1 MAPKPPA
8 SLLPVFIADASSG
21 EPLLL
26 YQRIDN
32 AGNVTEFLVDPDL
45 RIEHLVRTADY
56 KGEEI
61 NIRTGEKAI
70 HAYEIDSTEIIVA
83 PKERFK
89 DRLRELLKDREMSAT
104 PFAGL
109 ELARYVEDAGL
120 EEDYAI
126 GCAIDLAKRSP
137 RLAVYWTSAARLS
150 PSARRAA
157 LDAAVPGPV
166 VARDKNRKRGE
177 GKKIQA
183 ADVFSA
189 AAGDSIWLN
198 VKKRLRADVGED
210 VYTSWFSRMNL
221 EGIDDDVARLSVPS
235 RFIKSWI
242 QSHYAER
249 VVACMQEEGA
259 NVSRIEVLAR
269 SVLVREATPAKF
281 KPAEIGAP
289 QMFAKDPG
297 VHEAL
302 GGSPLDTRLSFESF
316 VVGRSNTLAHAAAKQ
331 VAAARRTDP
340 VMFNPLYI
348 HAGVGLGKTHLL
360 QAITWAGN
368 AAGERKVLYLTA
380 EKFMYGFVSALRT
393 QTALAFKE
401 ALRGIGVL
409 VIDDLQFLQ
418 GKSTQAEFCHTLN
431 ALIDAGRQVVIASD
445 RPPSELETFEDRVR
459 SRLGGGLVVEMGSL
473 GEELRF
479 EILKARV
486 MAARSH
492 HPSFD
497 VPLPVLTYIAKTVT
511 HNGRDLEGALN
522 RLLAHNK
529 LTGQSVTLEMAEREV
544 RDLIRPQEPKRVK
557 IEDIQRVVARQYNVS
572 RSDLLSSR
580 RTANVVRPRQVAM
593 YLAKTLTLRSL
604 PEIGRRFGGR
614 DHTTVLH
621 AVRKIE
627 GLVGNDMAL
636 AEEIEILKRQLQE

>member
-1 MAPKPPA
+1 MTN
-8 SLLPVFIADASSG
+8 ADQDSWSRVKG
-21 EPLLL
+21 
-26 YQRIDN
+26 R
-32 AGNVTEFLVDPDL
+32 L
-45 RIEHLVRTADY
+45 RIEVGDDVY
-56 KGEEI
+56 
-61 NIRTGEKAI
+61 
-70 HAYEIDSTEIIVA
+70 S
-83 PKERFK
+83 
-89 DRLRELLKDREMSAT
+89 SW
-104 PFAGL
+104 FARMDL
-109 ELARYVEDAGL
+109 E
-120 EEDYAI
+120 
-126 GCAIDLAKRSP
+126 AID
-137 RLAVYWTSAARLS
+137 
-150 PSARRAA
+150 
-157 LDAAVPGPV
+157 
-166 VARDKNRKRGE
+166 E
-177 GKKIQA
+177 GT
-183 ADVFSA
+183 V
-189 AAGDSIWLN
+189 
-198 VKKRLRADVGED
+198 
-210 VYTSWFSRMNL
+210 
-221 EGIDDDVARLSVPS
+221 RLSVPT
-235 RFIKSWI
+235 RFLKSWI

-249 VVACMQEEGA
+249 VLACWQAEQSQVNRVELIVRSAVLRSAVA
-259 NVSRIEVLAR
+259 
-269 SVLVREATPAKF
+269 
-281 KPAEIGAP
+281 KPKVELEIGAGDGGGGCFNGNGNGRP
-289 QMFAKDPG
+289 LPAGDATG
-297 VHEAL
+297 HEAL
-302 GGSPLDTRLSFESF
+302 GGSPLDTRLTFDTF
-316 VVGRSNTLAHAAAKQ
+316 VVGRSNTLAQAAAKQ
-331 VAAARRTDP
+331 VAAAKRGDP

-360 QAITWAGN
+360 QAVTWTGN
-368 AAGERKVLYLTA
+368 ALGERKVLYLTA

-445 RPPSELETFEDRVR
+445 RPPSDLESLDDRVR
-459 SRLGGGLVVEMGSL
+459 SRLAGGLVVEMGPL
-473 GEELRF
+473 GEELRY
-479 EILKARV
+479 EILKSRV
-486 MAARSH
+486 TAAHSH

-497 VPLPVLTYIAKTVT
+497 VPLPVLSYIAKTVT

-529 LTGQSVTLEMAEREV
+529 LTGHAVTLEMAEREV

>member
-1 MAPKPPA
+1 MTNTDQE
-8 SLLPVFIADASSG
+8 SW
-21 EPLLL
+21 
-26 YQRIDN
+26 
-32 AGNVTEFLVDPDL
+32 
-45 RIEHLVRTADY
+45 VRV
-56 KGEEI
+56 
-61 NIRTGEKAI
+61 KA
-70 HAYEIDSTEIIVA
+70 
-83 PKERFK
+83 
-89 DRLRELLKDREMSAT
+89 RLRAEVGD
-104 PFAGL
+104 
-109 ELARYVEDAGL
+109 
-120 EEDYAI
+120 
-126 GCAIDLAKRSP
+126 
-137 RLAVYWTSAARLS
+137 
-150 PSARRAA
+150 
-157 LDAAVPGPV
+157 
-166 VARDKNRKRGE
+166 
-177 GKKIQA
+177 
-183 ADVFSA
+183 DVFS
-189 AAGDSIWLN
+189 
-198 VKKRLRADVGED
+198 
-210 VYTSWFSRMNL
+210 SWFARMDMESL
-221 EGIDDDVARLSVPS
+221 DEGAVRLSVPT
-235 RFIKSWI
+235 RFLKSWI

-249 VVACMQEEGA
+249 VLACWQAEQEAVG
-259 NVSRIEVLAR
+259 RIELIVRSAVIKTTVQPKPKAELTTAGDGAGRLTNGAAHSRPMLA
-269 SVLVREATPAKF
+269 
-281 KPAEIGAP
+281 G
-289 QMFAKDPG
+289 DPG

-302 GGSPLDTRLSFESF
+302 GGSPLDARLTFENF
-316 VVGRSNTLAHAAAKQ
+316 VVGRSNTLAQAAAKQ
-331 VAAARRTDP
+331 VAIARQGDP

-368 AAGERKVLYLTA
+368 ATGERKVLYLTA

-445 RPPSELETFEDRVR
+445 RPPSELESLDDRVR
-459 SRLGGGLVVEMGSL
+459 SRLAGGLVVEMGTL

-486 MAARSH
+486 QAARSH

-497 VPLPVLTYIAKTVT
+497 VPLPVLAYIAKTVT

-636 AEEIEILKRQLQE
+636 AEEIETLKRQLQEQG